1 MAAAALAGSHPPPT
15 LPEIV
20 SALGSSIRGMT
31 TELISVGS
39 GLLTAVI
46 AAWVGYLFGVRTA
59 RVQQR
64 RAARSASA
72 LDLTE
77 PLRELRALVRRH
89 GRADLTP
96 DDVAAAYADWAAAFD
111 RNAHRLPD
119 GWRHLS
125 RSVRAAVGTVFG
137 GITFVDLRP
146 DAVELALEKPDF
158 MWQDFADDYIDY
170 AVYWLLT
177 WGDSATTRRQDLFDY
192 DTWLVRTERREPW
205 GQNQSDVAALRL
217 DPA

>member
-1 MAAAALAGSHPPPT
+1 
-15 LPEIV
+15 V
-20 SALGSSIRGMT
+20 SALGFSISGMT
-31 TELISVGS
+31 TELISIAG
-39 GLLTAVI
+39 GLLTTVI

-59 RVQQR
+59 HVQQW

-72 LDLTE
+72 LDLAE

-89 GRADLTP
+89 GRADLTSG
-96 DDVAAAYADWAAAFD
+96 DVAAAYADWAAAFD

-146 DAVELALEKPDF
+146 DAVELALEGPDF
-158 MWQDFADDYIDY
+158 TWQDFADDYLDY
-170 AVYWLLT
+170 AVYWLLR
-177 WGDSATTRRQDLFDY
+177 WGDSTTKRRQELWDY
-192 DTWLVRTERREPW
+192 DTWLVRSERREPI
-205 GQNQSDVAALRL
+205 GQNHSDIAAARRL